1 MKIYELLK
9 KVCQCFNQLNIPYL
23 VTGSIA
29 SIAYGEARF
38 TNDIDI
44 VADIKK
50 KHIRDILNCFPEE
63 KFYLSEDSIKDAI
76 VRKFQFNIIHPASGL
91 KVDVI
96 IKKKS
101 EFDDMRF
108 SRVKNFQ
115 MDDVGVSF
123 SAPEDVI
130 LKKMEYYKMGG
141 SEKHLR
147 DIIGIIRISE
157 ELIQFDYIE
166 TWVNKLCLEEIWNS
180 IKNRLK
186 NTACSHFNQVN

>member
-1 MKIYELLK
+1 MKIYDLLK
-9 KVCQCFNQLNIPYL
+9 KVSDCFNRLTISYL
-23 VTGSIA
+23 VTGSVA

-50 KHIRDILNCFPEE
+50 EHVPDILKCFPEE
-63 KFYLSEDSIKDAI
+63 EYYLSEDSMKDAI
-76 VRKFQFNIIHPASGL
+76 YRKFQFNIIHPASGL
-91 KVDVI
+91 KVDII

-101 EFDDMRF
+101 EFDDLRF
-108 SRVKNFQ
+108 SRTKNFM
-115 MDDVGVSF
+115 MDDVGVNF

-147 DIIGIIRISE
+147 DIMGMIKISK

-166 TWVNKLCLEEIWNS
+166 TWVKKLYLEEIWNS
-180 IKNRLK
+180 IKNR
-186 NTACSHFNQVN
+186 